1 MYSVTHFCLTVCDP
15 TDSSPPGSSV
25 HGTYQQEYWSGLPV
39 PISGNLSDL
48 GIESVSLG
56 PPPLKSPWAEEPGRL
71 QSMGLQRVGLPL
83 IGGFFTTEPPGEP

>member
-1 MYSVTHFCLTVCDP
+1 MTPWSVARQASLSMGV
-15 TDSSPPGSSV
+15 SR
-25 HGTYQQEYWSGLPV
+25 QEYWSGLPV

-48 GIESVSLG
+48 GIESVSLV